1 MLHLVQQG
9 SPEPRKIHWVTP
21 LVPSCLLSPAALPPP
36 SAQQSQEG
44 GEHLQESRPPEGL
57 QTHPSS
63 PGDEGGPALLSTIKQ
78 VKTANR
84 KGGGD
89 WWCCV
94 GKYLGV
100 AFVPRHWS
108 LLHQNGDKKPSSV
121 LVMWQNPHT
130 DADKH

>member
-63 PGDEGGPALLSTIKQ
+63 PGDEGGPALLSNIKQ

-84 KGGGD
+84 KGGGGLVVL
-89 WWCCV
+89 C
-94 GKYLGV
+94 GE
-100 AFVPRHWS
+100 VPWGS
-108 LLHQNGDKKPSSV
+108 VCSKALEPSSPERRQKTLQCSGDV
-121 LVMWQNPHT
+121 
-130 DADKH
+130 AESSY